1 MKKNYEKN
9 QLIISISFIFL
20 ILCFLF
26 IVNIFTYRYRN
37 YKVLNSVLI
46 TKNYIK
52 LIIAD
57 EDLKKLKGSKYIFI
71 DDKKKKMEII
81 EIVKNV
87 LKKEENYHE
96 VIVNAETPDKYHDG
110 DYIKVTIY
118 DNKKRLINIFK
129 SCWKE

>member
-46 TKNYIK
+46 TKDYIK
-52 LIIAD
+52 LIITD

-71 DDKKKKMEII
+71 DDEKEKMEII

-87 LKKEENYHE
+87 LKKEKNYHE
-96 VIVNAETPDKYHDG
+96 
-110 DYIKVTIY
+110 
-118 DNKKRLINIFK
+118 KK
-129 SCWKE
+129 

>member
-46 TKNYIK
+46 TKDYIK
-52 LIIAD
+52 LIITD

-71 DDKKKKMEII
+71 DDEKKKWRL
-81 EIVKNV
+81 
-87 LKKEENYHE
+87 LK
-96 VIVNAETPDKYHDG
+96 
-110 DYIKVTIY
+110 
-118 DNKKRLINIFK
+118 
-129 SCWKE
+129 

>member
-46 TKNYIK
+46 TKDYIK
-52 LIIAD
+52 LIITD

-71 DDKKKKMEII
+71 DDEKEKMEII
-81 EIVKNV
+81 S
-87 LKKEENYHE
+87 
-96 VIVNAETPDKYHDG
+96 
-110 DYIKVTIY
+110 KV
-118 DNKKRLINIFK
+118 
-129 SCWKE
+129 CQ

>member
-46 TKNYIK
+46 TKDYIK
-52 LIIAD
+52 LIITD

-71 DDKKKKMEII
+71 DDEKEKMEII

-87 LKKEENYHE
+87 LKKEKNYHE
-96 VIVNAETPDKYHDG
+96 VIVNVVTPGKYHDG